1 MGVASVLGPGI
12 KPRLGFPRTTICRW
26 GGGGRAPVTS
36 SNPEPSLR
44 HDVTDEQQRVAA
56 YLCDVSA
63 RGQELAH
70 RGRS

>member
-12 KPRLGFPRTTICRW
+12 KPRLGFPRTTYHHRPM

-56 YLCDVSA
+56 YL
-63 RGQELAH
+63 L
-70 RGRS
+70 